1 MENNKIILLQIFA
14 FEITGLDR
22 AGIVFITAENVEN
35 AYQYLS
41 EKSIFK
47 NYNIKFDKVVKDI
60 YYTKHLDDTKGKIL
74 YKNIIDL

>member
-1 MENNKIILLQIFA
+1 MILLQIFA

-22 AGIVFITAENVEN
+22 SGIVFVTAENVEN

-47 NYNIKFDKVVKDI
+47 NYNIKFDKIVKGV
-60 YYTKHLDDTKGKIL
+60 YYTKSLDDVKGKIL

>member
-1 MENNKIILLQIFA
+1 MEDKKSLLKVFA

-22 AGIVFITAENVEN
+22 AGIVFVAAETNLN
-35 AYQYLS
+35 AYLYLS

-47 NYNIKFDKVVKDI
+47 NYNIKFDKIVEDL
-60 YYTKHLDDTKGKIL
+60 YYTRNIDNAKGKIL

>member
-1 MENNKIILLQIFA
+1 MEDKELWLQVFA

-22 AGIVFITAENVEN
+22 AGIVFVAAENSIN

-47 NYNIKFDKVVKDI
+47 NYTIKFDKI
-60 YYTKHLDDTKGKIL
+60 IQGLYYTKDINDTKGKIL